1 MGCPSLVS
9 FVWTIGYWFL
19 TFVNK
24 HQSVPIKEESN
35 GLITSEGNKS

>member
-9 FVWTIGYWFL
+9 LYWFL

-35 GLITSEGNKS
+35 ESYYIGR